1 MEKCSKKLVLEK
13 SLINKKMKRY
23 DIINDLIVKYDYKKY
38 LEIGVRNPDECFNL
52 INCETKHSVDP
63 GYEVALPHFDM
74 DNFVTY
80 QYTSDTFFKLLENK
94 ELDLP
99 TTYKW
104 DIIFIDGLHISNQVE
119 RDIMNSL
126 NHLTENGVVVLHDCN
141 PPNLWM
147 AREDYIIDG
156 IAHGW
161 NGTVWKSIYKLRA
174 TRPDLFIC
182 TVDTDYGIGIVKRG
196 KQECCSFDNSFYEY
210 RIFEQNKK
218 NHLNLVSIEEYR
230 EIF

>member
-1 MEKCSKKLVLEK
+1 M
-13 SLINKKMKRY
+13 NRY
-23 DIINDLIVKYDYKKY
+23 DIINNLIQKYDYKTY

-52 INCETKHSVDP
+52 INCETKHSIDP
-63 GYEVALPHFDM
+63 GYENDENQVDYP
-74 DNFVTY
+74 
-80 QYTSDTFFKLLENK
+80 YTSDNFFRLLENK
-94 ELDLP
+94 ELNLP

-119 RDIMNSL
+119 KDIFNSL
-126 NHLTENGVVVLHDCN
+126 NHLSENGVIVLHDCN

-156 IAHGW
+156 IGHSW

-196 KQECCSFDNSFYEY
+196 KQECCDFNNSFYEY
-210 RIFEQNKK
+210 REFEKNKK
-218 NHLNLVSIEEYR
+218 EHLNLISIEE
-230 EIF
+230 FNNMF

>member
-1 MEKCSKKLVLEK
+1 M
-13 SLINKKMKRY
+13 NRY
-23 DIINDLIVKYDYKKY
+23 DIINNLIQKYDYKTY

-52 INCETKHSVDP
+52 INCKTKHSVDP
-63 GYEVALPHFDM
+63 GYENDENQVDYP
-74 DNFVTY
+74 
-80 QYTSDTFFKLLENK
+80 YTSDNFFRLLENK
-94 ELDLP
+94 ELNLS
-99 TTYKW
+99 TTHKW

-119 RDIMNSL
+119 KDIFNSL
-126 NHLTENGVVVLHDCN
+126 NHLSENGVIVLHDCN

-174 TRPDLFIC
+174 TRPDLFVC

-196 KQECCSFDNSFYEY
+196 KQECCDFNNSFYEY
-210 RIFEQNKK
+210 KEFEKNKK
-218 NHLNLVSIEEYR
+218 EHLNLISIEEFNN
-230 EIF
+230 IF

>member
-1 MEKCSKKLVLEK
+1 M
-13 SLINKKMKRY
+13 NRY
-23 DIINDLIVKYDYKKY
+23 DIINDLIIKYNYKTY

-63 GYEVALPHFDM
+63 GYEVALPHFNM
-74 DNFVTY
+74 ENLVTY

-94 ELDLP
+94 GLDLT

-126 NHLTENGVVVLHDCN
+126 NHLSENGVITLHDCN
-141 PPNLWM
+141 PPELWF
-147 AREDYIIDG
+147 AREDFMFDG
-156 IAHGW
+156 EAHAW

-174 TRPDLFIC
+174 TRPDLFVC
-182 TVDTDYGIGIVKRG
+182 TVDTDFGIGIIKRG
-196 KQECCSFDNSFYEY
+196 QQECCGFDNSYYEY
-210 RIFEQNKK
+210 RMFEQNRKE
-218 NHLNLVSIEEYR
+218 HLNLVSIEEYR
-230 EIF
+230 DIFGV

>member
-1 MEKCSKKLVLEK
+1 M
-13 SLINKKMKRY
+13 NRY
-23 DIINDLIVKYDYKKY
+23 DVINDLIIKNNYKTY

-63 GYEVALPHFDM
+63 GYEVALPHFNI
-74 DNFVTY
+74 DNLVTY

-94 ELDLP
+94 GTDLS

-126 NHLTENGVVVLHDCN
+126 NHLAENGVVVLHDCN

-174 TRPDLFIC
+174 TRPDLFVC

-196 KQECCSFDNSFYEY
+196 KQECCDFDNSYYEY
-210 RIFEQNKK
+210 RIFEQNRKE
-218 NHLNLVSIEEYR
+218 HLNLISIEE
-230 EIF
+230 FNNTFG

>member
-1 MEKCSKKLVLEK
+1 M
-13 SLINKKMKRY
+13 NRY
-23 DIINDLIVKYDYKKY
+23 DIINNLIQKYDYKTY

-52 INCETKHSVDP
+52 INCETKHSIDP
-63 GYEVALPHFDM
+63 GYENDENQVDYP
-74 DNFVTY
+74 
-80 QYTSDTFFKLLENK
+80 YTSDNFFRLLENK
-94 ELDLP
+94 ELNLP
-99 TTYKW
+99 TTHKW

-119 RDIMNSL
+119 KDIFNSL
-126 NHLTENGVVVLHDCN
+126 NHLSENGVIVLHDCN

-174 TRPDLFIC
+174 TRPDLFVC

-196 KQECCSFDNSFYEY
+196 KQECCDFNNSFYEY
-210 RIFEQNKK
+210 REFEKNKK
-218 NHLNLVSIEEYR
+218 EHLNLISIEE
-230 EIF
+230 FNNMF

>member
-1 MEKCSKKLVLEK
+1 M
-13 SLINKKMKRY
+13 NRY
-23 DIINDLIVKYDYKKY
+23 DIINNLIQKYDYKTY
-38 LEIGVRNPDECFNL
+38 LEIGVRNSDECFNL

-63 GYEVALPHFDM
+63 GYENDKNQVDYPFTS
-74 DNFVTY
+74 DNF
-80 QYTSDTFFKLLENK
+80 FRLLENK
-94 ELDLP
+94 ELNLP
-99 TTYKW
+99 ATYKW

-119 RDIMNSL
+119 KDILNSL
-126 NHLTENGVVVLHDCN
+126 NHLSKNGVIVLHDCN

-174 TRPDLFIC
+174 TRPDLFVC

-196 KQECCSFDNSFYEY
+196 KQECCDFNNSFYEY
-210 RIFEQNKK
+210 KEFEKNKK
-218 NHLNLVSIEEYR
+218 EHLNLISIKE
-230 EIF
+230 FNNMF